1 MQLYNNI
8 TNSIN
13 PKKFVKQM
21 ATMQDTVSDICKE
34 VNTWIKTAVDDKAI
48 DIQEITH
55 RDFICIL
62 LDTNLYENPQLVS
75 NAFTLLVRYY
85 T

>member
-21 ATMQDTVSDICKE
+21 ATMQDICKE
-34 VNTWIKTAVDDKAI
+34 VNTWNKTAVDDKAI
-48 DIQEITH
+48 DIQEITQ